1 MLVQITQQH
10 IDNANMRSTDRCII
24 ALAIRDLVRDD
35 CEVNVGAKF
44 GRLNLGDEQHIIV
57 FSDEVF
63 EFIWYACDPSYPA
76 ATPETFEINIPERFL
91 KASKRVRSK
100 MPFTIAG

>member
-10 IDNANMRSTDRCII
+10 IDNAEMRSTDRCIV
-24 ALAIRDLVRDD
+24 ALAIRDLVKED
-35 CEVNVGAKF
+35 CKIAVGAQYA
-44 GRLNLGDEQHIIV
+44 RLTLADEHYLIQFSETV
-57 FSDEVF
+57 FDY
-63 EFIWYACDPSYPA
+63 IWYACDPSYPA
-76 ATPETFEINIPERFL
+76 PTPETFEINIPERFL